1 MLNMS
6 ALTRTYFDIQLN
18 RLRSANDLFESTLTQ
33 EVKAIEKQ
41 YNEAIRALAEDSSD
55 EERESLGEF
64 FGDQAYEVRDVLP
77 EVFRRSLFAAGY
89 GAFEN
94 FMTLLARHF
103 EKKGPG
109 IELSDVKGRG
119 IYSARVFLEKVAG
132 VPFPHQTTEWSAI
145 SHYRRLRN
153 AVIHADSRVQ
163 DDKGIK
169 AASAFAKQEGTF
181 DIDQYGQL
189 SLHAGFNARFL
200 DVVAAFADKLIDA
213 TRG

>member
-1 MLNMS
+1 MLGI
-6 ALTRTYFDIQLN
+6 TRTYFDIQLD
-18 RLRSANDLFESTLTQ
+18 RLRSANNLFEATLAQ
-33 EVKAIEKQ
+33 EVESIEKR

-64 FGDQAYEVRDVLP
+64 FGDQDYEVRDVLP

-89 GAFEN
+89 SAFEN

-103 EKKGPG
+103 EKDGPG
-109 IELSDVKGRG
+109 IELSDLRG
-119 IYSARVFLEKVAG
+119 QGIQRIRVFLEKVAE
-132 VPFPHQTTEWSAI
+132 VPFPHQATEWPAI
-145 SHYRRLRN
+145 GHYRRLRN
-153 AVIHADSRVQ
+153 AVIHADGRVQ
-163 DDKGIK
+163 DDGIK

-200 DVVAAFADKLIDA
+200 DVVTAFADKLIDA
-213 TRG
+213 TRS